1 MQNNR
6 LWLLMSRRL
15 SGEASPAELEELGN
29 LLEESP
35 EKQYLLDILHSY
47 FVSPAVE
54 ADGKEADEPDMEERF
69 LKIIGG
75 PENPESTGPVWIGP
89 SEAEK
94 SGQDQ
99 SESFVINPDE
109 HMEAARIVRFRRRRR
124 VGYAAAVAAILLVG
138 LGVYHSHGPAGMQE
152 SLVSARGGEV
162 VARPGARTKLV
173 LPDGTQVWLNSNSK
187 LKYAG
192 DFNIHSREVELEGEA
207 YFDVVKNANLPF
219 IVHSAAINVRVL
231 GTSFTIKSYPQDET
245 IEATLLRGMIEV
257 YRQDNPNTPRIIL
270 KPNEKLVFSKH
281 LSTTSLQTGTSGA
294 VSRPVVHAPD
304 IAVNSI
310 PLNIPDSVK
319 EETSWMYNKLVFN
332 GDSFRELAEKME
344 RWYNVKIIFR
354 DEALYKC
361 RFGGVFADENV
372 EEALNALQLTAK
384 FTYKIRGNEIELYG
398 K

>member
-6 LWLLMSRRL
+6 LWILMSRRL
-15 SGEASPAELEELGN
+15 SGEASPAEIEELGD
-29 LLEESP
+29 LLENSP
-35 EKQYLLDILHSY
+35 ERQYLLDILHSY
-47 FVSPAVE
+47 FINPAVE
-54 ADGKEADEPDMEERF
+54 TAVEEMGEPDLEERF
-69 LKIIGG
+69 RKIIGG
-75 PENPESTGPVWIGP
+75 AEEEGQFEPVIVIP
-89 SEAEK
+89 AEDK
-94 SGQDQ
+94 Q
-99 SESFVINPDE
+99 P
-109 HMEAARIVRFRRRRR
+109 ARIVRLHGWRR
-124 VGYAAAVAAILLVG
+124 VRYAAAAVAILLMG
-138 LGVYHSHGPAGMQE
+138 LGVYRLMLPARSPE
-152 SLVSARGGEV
+152 NLIPVRGGEV

-192 DFNIHSREVELEGEA
+192 DFNTHSREVELEGEA
-207 YFDVVKNANLPF
+207 FFDVVKNASLPF

-231 GTSFTIKSYPQDET
+231 GTAFTIKSYPQDET
-245 IEATLLRGMIEV
+245 IEATLLRGMIEI

-281 LSTTSLQTGTSGA
+281 LSPATLPIGTAGA
-294 VSRPVVHAPD
+294 ASARPVIHAPD

-310 PLNIPDSVK
+310 PFNIPDSEKV
-319 EETSWMYNKLVFN
+319 ETSWMYNKLVFN

-354 DEALYKC
+354 DETLYKY
-361 RFGGVFADENV
+361 RFGGVFADESV

-384 FTYKIRGNEIELYG
+384 FTYTIRGNEIELNG